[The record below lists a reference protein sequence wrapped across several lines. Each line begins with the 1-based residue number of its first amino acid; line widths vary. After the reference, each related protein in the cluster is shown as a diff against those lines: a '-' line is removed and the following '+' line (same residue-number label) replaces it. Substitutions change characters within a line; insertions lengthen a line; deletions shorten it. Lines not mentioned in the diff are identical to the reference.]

1 MIELIDQDEI
11 GLNDEAIAAAPAPL
25 ERALAAVERLEINP
39 LCSKEHAEKLIRRD
53 AAAIVRTLAR
63 ELTRDQK

>member
-11 GLNDEAIAAAPAPL
+11 GLNDEAIAATDAPL
-25 ERALAAVERLEINP
+25 ARALAAVEGLEINP
-39 LCSKEHAEKLIRRD
+39 LCSLEHGNKLIRRD

-63 ELTRDQK
+63 ELMRDK